1 MVEVKCHSEAFVNP
15 NNFVSLKNKY
25 VIGYL
30 EENET
35 FVIRWRG
42 QKKTFLAWVHPP
54 LKKKV

>member
-42 QKKTFLAWVHPP
+42 QKKNFWPGYTLI
-54 LKKKV
+54 